1 MHKRNK
7 RRHPLQFLCQ
17 TRERKL
23 TLTNRQVCI
32 HKDWWTEIIW
42 NKDEE
47 CYYANGILKRLHDYD
62 GTDSEEESQNSDTE
76 EPTVDQQIRQMPI
89 DPVLKTSP
97 LTSTTKLPEGT
108 MTTTTQEVMATM
120 ATFNTS
126 TSTQL
131 QSQKIASTM
140 QQAFRQKKPGGG
152 AGPPGGGGTGPPGGG
167 GSGPPGGGPPAG
179 GQPLA
184 AQQPVPPAADVK
196 AMGSLPQIFYG
207 DRSKADDFIEEVKGY
222 FRLNADV
229 PGYNS
234 PYKKVAFTLTLI
246 KGEETAQ
253 WVRSM
258 GNWLDTIDPVAD
270 NIEDLWLQFL
280 EAYAYQ
286 FQDSQAAQRAR
297 NDLKSCKMMNNNY
310 DEYVSKFEVLA
321 DKVGYTRGSA
331 EMYNMFLEG
340 LPTGILY
347 DMLKPPTPLTYEALK
362 DKVQALAQGKAI
374 INGLLCQRN
383 VGVQGGG
390 TAYQRVNNNGQ
401 RRPQT
406 QNNWRG
412 TSGGQRGG
420 GRPQY
425 NSTNAP
431 LSMNNTPVPMDLS
444 RSHAPNNWRGRGSQ
458 RGWHQ
463 VNYQGRVAQ
472 GTGNTNNACFN
483 CRQTGHYARNCPQ
496 KQGRSVQSNLIDFDH
511 NEEVEDPPKDKVS
524 DLRSQINTMTVDE
537 RD

>member
-23 TLTNRQVCI
+23 TPTDRQVCI

-47 CYYANGILKRLHDYD
+47 CYYTNRILKRLHNYD
-62 GTDSEEESQNSDTE
+62 ETDSEEESQNTDTE

-97 LTSTTKLPEGT
+97 LTTTTKLPEGT
-108 MTTTTQEVMATM
+108 MTTTTQETTATM
-120 ATFNTS
+120 ATFDTT
-126 TSTQL
+126 TSTQS
-131 QSQKIASTM
+131 QSQRIASAM
-140 QQAFRQKKPGGG
+140 QQAFKQKKPGGG
-152 AGPPGGGGTGPPGGG
+152 SGPPRGGGSGPPGGG

-179 GQPLA
+179 GQPPA
-184 AQQPVPPAADVK
+184 AQQPVPPAPDVK

-207 DRSKADDFIEEVKGY
+207 DRAKADNFIEEVKGY

-234 PYKKVAFTLTLI
+234 PYKKVAFTLTLV

-253 WVRSM
+253 WVRNM

-286 FQDSQAAQRAR
+286 FQDSQAAQRAQ
-297 NDLKSCKMMNNNY
+297 NDLKSCRMTNNNY
-310 DEYVSKFEVLA
+310 DEYISKFEALA
-321 DKVGYTRGSA
+321 DKANYMRGSV
-331 EMYNMFLEG
+331 EMYDMFLEG

-347 DMLKPPTPLTYEALK
+347 DVLKPPTPLNYEALK

-374 INGLLCQRN
+374 IDGLLCQ
-383 VGVQGGG
+383 
-390 TAYQRVNNNGQ
+390 
-401 RRPQT
+401 
-406 QNNWRG
+406 
-412 TSGGQRGG
+412 
-420 GRPQY
+420 
-425 NSTNAP
+425 
-431 LSMNNTPVPMDLS
+431 
-444 RSHAPNNWRGRGSQ
+444 
-458 RGWHQ
+458 
-463 VNYQGRVAQ
+463 
-472 GTGNTNNACFN
+472 
-483 CRQTGHYARNCPQ
+483 
-496 KQGRSVQSNLIDFDH
+496 
-511 NEEVEDPPKDKVS
+511 
-524 DLRSQINTMTVDE
+524 
-537 RD
+537 